1 MAQHQ
6 SHSMP
11 AQWTCKEFSDFL
23 SLFLVPLSFPS
34 LAFPWGPFSVAATL
48 PILATVMDMS
58 SKDTRPQHQDINHFQ
73 KGQLTCLA
81 QSWMLWP
88 TMKRSTKTRQTR
100 RNLPILACI
109 RSIQRKTINRDTEIR
124 NQNYSPCT
132 SREDDQQRHRNQKP

>member
-11 AQWTCKEFSDFL
+11 HQSRTLKFSDFL

-73 KGQLTCLA
+73 KGNYVFIFQLW
-81 QSWMLWP
+81 SSVI
-88 TMKRSTKTRQTR
+88 K
-100 RNLPILACI
+100 I
-109 RSIQRKTINRDTEIR
+109 RSNLGPKNTSNKKCT
-124 NQNYSPCT
+124 NYWSSSCLSFPFLPLKQ
-132 SREDDQQRHRNQKP
+132 S